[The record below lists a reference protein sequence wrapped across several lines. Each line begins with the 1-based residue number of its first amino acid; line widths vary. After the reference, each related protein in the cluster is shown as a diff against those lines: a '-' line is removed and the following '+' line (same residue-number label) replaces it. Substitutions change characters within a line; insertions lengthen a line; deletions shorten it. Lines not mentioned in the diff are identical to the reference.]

1 MILPND
7 EDCQRIVAELED
19 DPGLTQWQSDFID
32 SNRNRKHFTDLQ
44 KEVLAELREQFEL

>member
-7 EDCQRIVAELED
+7 EDCQRVIQELED

-32 SNRNRKHFTDLQ
+32 SNRGRKFFTDRQ
-44 KEVLAELREQFEL
+44 KEIIAELMDKFEL